1 MAGPTRAEMVLD
13 QLSVIRADYN
23 RILTKKRSTCLDCN
37 GSGVHVADKQDE
49 TDSVVTCA
57 RCQGAGFEELAEYD
71 PEFVPEEL
79 KPFITGFKTGGGG
92 RILPEVRNKDK
103 AAAEIMKALSNGWSS
118 AFPRDAFGAD
128 APGQVEETP
137 TTDKESIIKAYERI
151 AAAADPATAMG
162 ALREISK
169 LRGYITEENDEID
182 TVPMTAVDLQKAL
195 ASHIESGK
203 NNAPTGS

>member
-1 MAGPTRAEMVLD
+1 MAGPTRAEAVLD
-13 QLSVIRADYN
+13 AIGVIQADYN
-23 RILTKKRSTCLDCN
+23 RVLTKKRSTCLDCN

-71 PEFVPEEL
+71 PETVPSEL

-92 RILPEVRNKDK
+92 RILPDMRSKDK
-103 AAAEIMKALSNGWSS
+103 AAAEIIKMIGNGWCSN
-118 AFPRDAFGAD
+118 FPRDAFGGD
-128 APGQVEETP
+128 APGAVEP
-137 TTDKESIIKAYERI
+137 PATDKESIIKAYERI
-151 AAAADPATAMG
+151 AAGADPTMAIA

-169 LRGYITEENDEID
+169 LRGFITEENDEID

-195 ASHIESGK
+195 ASHIASG
-203 NNAPTGS
+203 NNAPPST